1 MEARLDYAAIAPEF
15 MKAMHG
21 LERYVQNSSIEA
33 PLREIVKLRA
43 SQINGCAYCVDMHWK
58 DARAGGES
66 EERLYS
72 LVIWRE
78 SPLYTERERAA
89 LLWTETVTLLSE
101 THVPDEVYEEVRQHF
116 TDKELVDLTATIA
129 LINAWNRFGV
139 TFRDVPGVYQPRSQK
154 AAATA

>member
-58 DARAGGES
+58 DARAGGERPAWASKGWRYCVDMHRKDERAGGTS
-66 EERLYS
+66 EERLS
-72 LVIWRE
+72 SPVIWTE
-78 SPLYTERERAA
+78 SALCTERDRAA
-89 LLWTETVTLLSE
+89 LRWTETVTLLSE
-101 THVPDEVYEEVRQHF
+101 TLVPAEVYEEVRQNF
-116 TDKELVDLTATIA
+116 TDK
-129 LINAWNRFGV
+129 
-139 TFRDVPGVYQPRSQK
+139 
-154 AAATA
+154 